1 MLYFCLKMVCML
13 VCVSVCGCVRERHTH
28 THRQR
33 QSQRMEETEGR
44 RCGEEDRQTD
54 KERQKKETLFHFR
67 ERNCSDL

>member
-1 MLYFCLKMVCML
+1 MKE
-13 VCVSVCGCVRERHTH
+13 RETHTH
-28 THRQR
+28 TQRQR